1 LQPTDAVVDIVVDF
15 ADKFFRLEAENV
27 KLRKAAKSSVDQVQE
42 ANRLAAEARNKSASL
57 KEELKKLKK
66 KMKEEQESRLKAFV
80 EADNKDGALR
90 KSIESLLSKIFLVL
104 IYLFSLRIFCR
115 CSEFSSMIL

>member
-1 LQPTDAVVDIVVDF
+1 LILLLQPTDAVVDIVVDF

-66 KMKEEQESRLKAFV
+66 R
-80 EADNKDGALR
+80 
-90 KSIESLLSKIFLVL
+90 
-104 IYLFSLRIFCR
+104 
-115 CSEFSSMIL
+115 